1 MESFMYRRD
10 NELIDVAEAFAR
22 KRDGIDD
29 TTKVF
34 LIKLRQLIFTT
45 LENRGFNNININY
58 NQNFLHEFIKKY
70 QSILNNEID
79 RYHKLKDFEKKQEI
93 KNMADDII
101 RKVVTLFWFR
111 FKVQEPIAKY
121 TWFNYRDMIDP
132 IRMEGIWD
140 DDDTDNIV
148 VDIFH
153 FPLIADKSTNQIYT
167 PLNSFINIKDIII
180 QFTSY

>member
-1 MESFMYRRD
+1 MGGMESFMYRRD

-34 LIKLRQLIFTT
+34 LIKLRQLIFTP

-79 RYHKLKDFEKKQEI
+79 RYHKLK
-93 KNMADDII
+93 ADDII
-101 RKVVTLFWFR
+101 QKVVTLFWFR

-121 TWFNYRDMIDP
+121 TWFNYRDKIDP
-132 IRMEGIWD
+132 SRMEGIWD

>member
-1 MESFMYRRD
+1 MGGMESFMYRRD

-79 RYHKLKDFEKKQEI
+79 RYHKLKDFEKNKKLKI
-93 KNMADDII
+93 WLM
-101 RKVVTLFWFR
+101 TLFEKLSLYFGFDSK
-111 FKVQEPIAKY
+111 FKNQSL
-121 TWFNYRDMIDP
+121 
-132 IRMEGIWD
+132 
-140 DDDTDNIV
+140 NILG
-148 VDIFH
+148 
-153 FPLIADKSTNQIYT
+153 LIIE
-167 PLNSFINIKDIII
+167 I
-180 QFTSY
+180 